1 MRRSNREQTRK
12 KHRDRRADA
21 LEAAPSGMVDKKA
34 HTLQRYARRRFHSG
48 WIFTAGAISQRAL
61 DDFTTRALDEA
72 LTVLRSD
79 GPSSVSSDEGA
90 TPRIA
95 ATRARAQRNP
105 TVCASVRHGADPSKI
120 VTLQRRPF

>member
-34 HTLQRYARRRFHSG
+34 PTLQRDAFLARRRFHG
-48 WIFTAGAISQRAL
+48 ALDDFTAGAISQ
-61 DDFTTRALDEA
+61 RALDEA